1 MSSVSWHVT
10 ESDSVTAVCA
20 VYTQSADAE
29 TVRVRRLMQSSGRQL
44 LIVDTVVPLRR
55 GRRYRIAFSQ
65 YRGVIAD
72 DLRGLY
78 RSTYR
83 DKQGQQRYVIK

>member
-1 MSSVSWHVT
+1 
-10 ESDSVTAVCA
+10 
-20 VYTQSADAE
+20 
-29 TVRVRRLMQSSGRQL
+29 MQSSARQL
-44 LIVDTVVPLRR
+44 LIVDTAAPLRR

-83 DKQGQQRYVIK
+83 DKQGQQRYVIEWLTVCARGLTVNWVMRRNGHRSVQDFHYDPG